1 MPPPSPRSPKGCDA
15 CRSLRKSYAALLRAL
30 TFSRWV
36 SGALSL
42 LPIIYVLLFL
52 IANSVGQYAY
62 SAFLTGPGYTIFA
75 VLLLSWGVMAIS
87 LWKTCPNLLTLS
99 IFAFTCFGHWALVT
113 FVIILGYVVSAISL
127 TNFTAATGVSNLLTA
142 ALLPP
147 ILLLL
152 FAADVMTTQRAR
164 MYEELNAAELALAA
178 ASGNGAAA
186 DGGGKAGVQLAESA
200 SAPTLSASEAFP
212 ATPGGLFDSAA

>member
-1 MPPPSPRSPKGCDA
+1 
-15 CRSLRKSYAALLRAL
+15 
-30 TFSRWV
+30 
-36 SGALSL
+36 
-42 LPIIYVLLFL
+42 
-52 IANSVGQYAY
+52 
-62 SAFLTGPGYTIFA
+62 
-75 VLLLSWGVMAIS
+75 MAIS